1 MLQKESAHNIFRLLM
16 CRDIDLFKLKGVIF
30 DHSCGLDQYI
40 LNREPREFKFL
51 RCLVDGAHWNGQKK
65 LRKPDRGGHGG
76 HLGCSEGFNFN
87 LYKEFLPIGINSQG
101 REQIHAL
108 IEKMVPSLRQMSYPT
123 FMIMMKG
130 NIPFSGGCLHKTKAP
145 KEGIYCQAQPQPQLG
160 GCAGLIFKI
169 SVRQAGTRNSTFHQL
184 LALIVNGKVIYI
196 DKEGLKNV

>member
-87 LYKEFLPIGINSQG
+87 LYKEFLPTGINSQG

-145 KEGIYCQAQPQPQLG
+145 KEGIFIAKLSPNPNLG
-160 GCAGLIFKI
+160 AVLVLISKSPAGRPAD
-169 SVRQAGTRNSTFHQL
+169 RQATGIILFINLQL
-184 LALIVNGKVIYI
+184 K
-196 DKEGLKNV
+196 